1 MGVYKLSTAGGLAT
15 PRTNY
20 SSFLAGNPAYEIPT
34 SYESIATVTVGSG
47 GSSSIDF
54 TSIPAT
60 YTHLQIRS
68 IFRTD
73 RSYPLDIPYV
83 QVGNG
88 SIDTG
93 ANYSW
98 HRLYGNGSTAG
109 ADGDANQNYMYTLL
123 SSASTGGADI
133 FAAGIIDILDYANT
147 NKYKTLRFFSGA
159 DLNGTPSS
167 VPGQIHFTSGN
178 WRNTSAITNI
188 RITPVVGPNFVQY
201 SQFALYGIKGA

>member
-1 MGVYKLSTAGGLAT
+1 MPLKLLGTIA
-15 PRTNY
+15 
-20 SSFLAGNPAYEIPT
+20 SSVQKAST

-47 GSSSIDF
+47 GSSSISF

-60 YTHLQIRS
+60 YTHLQLRGIMRS
-68 IFRTD
+68 D

-83 QVGNG
+83 EVGNG

-98 HRLYGNGSTAG
+98 HRIYGNGSSAG
-109 ADGDANQNYMYTLL
+109 ADSGASQNNMYTLVCPG
-123 SSASTGGADI
+123 STGGSNVFGVAV
-133 FAAGIIDILDYANT
+133 IDILDYANT
-147 NKYKTLRFFSGA
+147 NKYKTVRSLSGA

-167 VPGQIHFTSGN
+167 VGGQLYFSSGN
-178 WRNTSAITNI
+178 WRSTSAITNI